1 LIHVNI
7 AGPTVGYPRS
17 ATCEGTGQTFDL
29 RIAYQK
35 KDTIMKQKLFAPAC
49 ALASAAAVAAVLG
62 VTPVSAQTQQAP
74 PPGATQQQP
83 STPSNDPAAMPA
95 RGMEH
100 GHQMQNGGHKMMEK
114 EMGKD
119 GEHAGMGGGGAMGK
133 PPCSPGG
140 QASASDQKNAGA
152 ATNCK

>member
-1 LIHVNI
+1 
-7 AGPTVGYPRS
+7 
-17 ATCEGTGQTFDL
+17 
-29 RIAYQK
+29 
-35 KDTIMKQKLFAPAC
+35 MKQKLFAPAC
-49 ALASAAAVAAVLG
+49 ALASAAAIIAVLG

-95 RGMEH
+95 GGMEH
-100 GHQMQNGGHKMMEK
+100 GHQMQNGGQKMMEK

-119 GEHAGMGGGGAMGK
+119 GEHAGMGGGAMGK

-140 QASASDQKNAGA
+140 QASAGDQKSAGA
-152 ATNCK
+152 PSNCK